1 MARLIIDADACTG
14 CEACLSA
21 CPFGSLSMKDGIAVV
36 DESCN
41 FCSACVD
48 ACPVGAITVEK
59 EEKAVPVIAGSYKNV
74 WAFIEHEQE
83 KVSSVSFELLGEGRK
98 LADALGCQVC
108 GMLFGDREDID
119 HFAAEAIAHGAE
131 KVYIMESP
139 LLRQYRTD
147 PYARAAV
154 DLIRKHKPEIV
165 LFGAT
170 TQGRDFAGTVA
181 TTLEAGL
188 TADCTGLD
196 IDPETRYLK
205 QTRPAFGGNIMATI
219 LDYPNYRPQMSTVR
233 PKVFPMPARDGSR
246 KGEIIRETLQMTGD
260 EVRTKIREFI
270 KGTETVNLADAEI
283 IVSGGRGV
291 GSAENF
297 GVIRELAAVLGAAVG
312 ASRAAVD
319 SGWIP
324 YEHQVGQTGRTVRPK
339 IYIACGISGSVQ
351 HQAGMKTS
359 DVIVAINK
367 DPEAPLFKIA
377 TFGIVADLFAAVPML
392 TQEFKKRLG
401 R

>member
-1 MARLIIDADACTG
+1 
-14 CEACLSA
+14 
-21 CPFGSLSMKDGIAVV
+21 MKEGIAVV
-36 DESCN
+36 DEKCT
-41 FCSACVD
+41 FCGACVD
-48 ACPVGAITVEK
+48 VCPVNAITLEK
-59 EEKAVPVIAGSYKNV
+59 EEKAVTIDMSAYKDV
-74 WAFIEHEQE
+74 WTFIEHEHG
-83 KVSSVSFELLGEGRK
+83 KVGGVSFELLGEGRK
-98 LADALGCQVC
+98 LADVIGCKLC
-108 GMLFGDREDID
+108 GMLFGDKEAVDK
-119 HFAAEAIAHGAE
+119 FAKEAFAYGAE

-139 LLRQYRTD
+139 LLKQYRTD
-147 PYARAAV
+147 PYAKAAV
-154 DLIRKHKPEIV
+154 DLIRKYKPEIV

-196 IDPETRYLK
+196 IDPETKYLK

-233 PKVFPMPARDGSR
+233 PKVFAMPPRDDSR
-246 KGEIIRETLQMTGD
+246 KGEIIWETLQMTED
-260 EVRTKIREFI
+260 QVKTKVLEFI

-283 IVSGGRGV
+283 IVSGGRGIG
-291 GSAENF
+291 GSENF
-297 GVIRELAAVLGAAVG
+297 KVIRELAGVLGAAVG

-339 IYIACGISGSVQ
+339 IYIACGISGSIQ

-359 DVIVAINK
+359 DIIVAINK
-367 DPEAPLFKIA
+367 DVEAPIFKIA
-377 TFGIVADLFAAVPML
+377 TYGIVGDLFKVVPML
-392 TQEFKKRLG
+392 IQEFKTRLG

>member
-1 MARLIIDADACTG
+1 MARLIIDADTCTG
-14 CEACLSA
+14 CEACLPS
-21 CPFGSLSMKDGIAVV
+21 CPFGSLSMKDGLALV

-41 FCSACVD
+41 FCRACVE
-48 ACPVGAITVEK
+48 ACPVGAITVEM
-59 EEKAVPVIAGSYKNV
+59 EEKAVPIDTGSYQNV

-83 KVSSVSFELLGEGRK
+83 KVSSVSLELLGEGRK
-98 LADALGCQVC
+98 LAEALGCQVC
-108 GMLFGDREDID
+108 GMLFGDPGDVD
-119 HFAAEAIAHGAE
+119 HFAKEAIAHGAE
-131 KVYIMESP
+131 KVYVMESP
-139 LLRQYRTD
+139 LLKQYRTD

-154 DLIRKHKPEIV
+154 DLIRKFKPEIV

-181 TTLEAGL
+181 TTLGAGL

-196 IDPETRYLK
+196 IDPETKYLK

-219 LDYPNYRPQMSTVR
+219 LDYPHYRPQMSTVR
-233 PKVFPMPARDGSR
+233 SKVFALPPRDDSR
-246 KGEIIRETLQMTGD
+246 KGEIIRETLQMTED
-260 EVRTKIREFI
+260 EVRTKILEFI
-270 KGTETVNLADAEI
+270 KGRETVNLADAEI
-283 IVSGGRGV
+283 IISGGRAI

-297 GVIRELAAVLGAAVG
+297 RIIRELAEVLGAAVG

-319 SGWIP
+319 SGWIS

-359 DVIVAINK
+359 DIIVAINK
-367 DPEAPLFKIA
+367 DPDAPIFKIA
-377 TFGIVADLFAAVPML
+377 TYGVVADLFTVVPKL
-392 TQEFKKRLG
+392 TQEFRKRLG